1 MLLNEYPEKDATY
14 WPLSLRHMETKVGKE
29 KIEMLS
35 KIADDV
41 AETIDQFVAVSP
53 NEAKLI
59 DRRLRVCMNPA
70 KNPDSALWV

>member
-1 MLLNEYPEKDATY
+1 
-14 WPLSLRHMETKVGKE
+14 METKVGKE
-29 KIEMLS
+29 KIDMLS

-41 AETIDQFVAVSP
+41 TKTIDQFVAVTP

-70 KNPDSALWV
+70 KNPESAL